1 MISFTRPGKRYVAVQ
16 HVFRIRLPFPQN
28 PRRLKNIWFEDKK
41 HVFSW
46 KVVNWGQLWRGH
58 HQPCKLHAVHVLLRM
73 KCVVSVHATQQVFKK
88 WQTSRKMD
96 RADRGTH
103 HWWILCVSTVK
114 IWKQQT
120 QKQSITL
127 WSFVSIWWFPF
138 KVWSEGSTERAKAEW
153 RAEKQEK
160 TSSLRAWR
168 ATFTDPKVIR
178 GPINHIEDRV
188 PAQLAPPNSQG
199 HESAYQLGTPK
210 CTIILLGSWSWHG
223 KKRKRKKLSWY
234 YFKAPQET
242 YFSVVK

>member
-103 HWWILCVSTVK
+103 HWRILCVSTVK
-114 IWKQQT
+114 IWKQQNPET
-120 QKQSITL
+120 EHNFLSQSGDFHSKSGL
-127 WSFVSIWWFPF
+127 
-138 KVWSEGSTERAKAEW
+138 
-153 RAEKQEK
+153 
-160 TSSLRAWR
+160 
-168 ATFTDPKVIR
+168 R
-178 GPINHIEDRV
+178 GPQREPKLNDGLRSRRR
-188 PAQLAPPNSQG
+188 LA
-199 HESAYQLGTPK
+199 H
-210 CTIILLGSWSWHG
+210 
-223 KKRKRKKLSWY
+223 
-234 YFKAPQET
+234 
-242 YFSVVK
+242 